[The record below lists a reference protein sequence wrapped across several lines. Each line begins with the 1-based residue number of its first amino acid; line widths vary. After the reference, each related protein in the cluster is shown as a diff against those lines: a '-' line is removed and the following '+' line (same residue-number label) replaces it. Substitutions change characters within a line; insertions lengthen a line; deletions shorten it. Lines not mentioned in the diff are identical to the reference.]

1 MMRAYA
7 ETDRCRAD
15 FLLGYFGEEV
25 TGRCGVCD
33 NCRSGAAEEATAV
46 SVDTP
51 FPVQSVVR
59 HEEFGEGTVTDV
71 EEDRLT
77 VLFEDV
83 GYRTLALAVVE
94 DNDLLRPAAGA

>member
-1 MMRAYA
+1 MMRAYC

-15 FLLGYFGEEV
+15 FLLGYFGEEL
-25 TGRCGVCD
+25 RDCCGVCD
-33 NCRSGAAEEATAV
+33 SCRSGMAEETAV
-46 SVDTP
+46 VADHCP

-83 GYRTLALAVVE
+83 GYRTLSARLVEEHSLLTVV
-94 DNDLLRPAAGA
+94 